1 MSENIKHYPV
11 CGDPMADKNS
21 NATPNTTH
29 FGYKEVAVEDKV
41 RLVGEVFSSVASS
54 YDIMN
59 DLMSFGVHRLWKRH
73 FVNAI
78 AIRPGASVL
87 DLAGGTGDIARLL
100 LPRVG
105 HAGKVVLSDINPE
118 MLAVGRARM
127 EDQGL
132 IKGLDYVLAN
142 AEELPFDDKSFDAV
156 TIAFGLRN
164 VTDKDAALKEMCRVL
179 KTGGQVNILEFS
191 SVNSKIMERL
201 YELYSFSLLPKIGAL
216 VAKDEDSYRYL
227 AESIRKHPDQETLAD
242 MLRGAGFDRVSYEN
256 MTNGV
261 VAIHRGYHV

>member
-1 MSENIKHYPV
+1 MV
-11 CGDPMADKNS
+11 DKDS
-21 NATPNTTH
+21 STAPNTTH
-29 FGYKEVAVEDKV
+29 FGYKQVAVEEKV
-41 RLVGEVFSSVASS
+41 RLVAEVFSSVAGS

-73 FVNAI
+73 FVTTA
-78 AIRPGASVL
+78 AVRPGSSVL

-105 HAGKVVLSDINPE
+105 LAGKVVLSDINPE

-132 IKGLDYVLAN
+132 VKGLEYVLAN
-142 AEELPFDDKSFDAV
+142 AEKLPFEDNSFDAV

-164 VTDKDAALKEMCRVL
+164 VTDKDAALKEMYRVL
-179 KTGGQVNILEFS
+179 KPGGQVNILEFS
-191 SVNSKIMERL
+191 RVNSKTLEKL
-201 YELYSFSLLPKIGAL
+201 YEIYSFSLLPKIGAI

-227 AESIRKHPDQETLAD
+227 AESIRKHPDQETLAG
-242 MLRGAGFDRVSYEN
+242 MLRDAGFANVSYEN

>member
-1 MSENIKHYPV
+1 MV
-11 CGDPMADKNS
+11 DKDS
-21 NATPNTTH
+21 SKDSDKTH
-29 FGYKEVAVEDKV
+29 FGYTQVAVEDKA
-41 RLVGEVFSSVASS
+41 RLVGEVFSSVADS

-73 FVNAI
+73 FV
-78 AIRPGASVL
+78 RRVSLQPGARVL
-87 DLAGGTGDIARLL
+87 DIAGGTGDIARLL

-105 HAGKVVLSDINPE
+105 NAGSVVLSDINPE

-127 EDQGL
+127 EDQG
-132 IKGLDYVLAN
+132 IVRGLEYVLAN
-142 AEELPFDDKSFDAV
+142 AEELPFENASFDAV

-164 VTDKDAALKEMCRVL
+164 VTDKALALREMHRVL
-179 KTGGQVNILEFS
+179 KPGGQVNILEFS
-191 SVNSKIMERL
+191 QVNSKIMESL
-201 YELYSFSLLPKIGAL
+201 YEQYSFNLLPKIGAV

-227 AESIRKHPDQETLAD
+227 AESIRKHPDQEALAK
-242 MLRGAGFDRVSYEN
+242 MLRDADFKKVSYEN